1 MKLRRS
7 VIIPC
12 ILAVYLA
19 VMAWIGYP
27 GMAEGRTSPLYYWGI
42 IAITSVILVLLHI
55 NLRRREKYRDARR
68 GDNRDKHKNKHK
80 ISQQYESTSHHP

>member
-12 ILAVYLA
+12 ILAIYLA

-27 GMAEGRTSPLYYWGI
+27 EMAAGNTSPLYYWGI
-42 IAITSVILVLLHI
+42 IAITLVILVLLHF
-55 NLRRREKYRDARR
+55 NLRRRERYRDARR
-68 GDNRDKHKNKHK
+68 NNNGK
-80 ISQQYESTSHHP
+80 